1 MKVGNIYFVNAE
13 SRAVSI
19 FGFLEAAFYARLFVL
34 YFVHFIIVKS
44 YNKNLKHENQKI
56 YSW

>member
-34 YFVHFIIVKS
+34 YFCTLYNCEII
-44 YNKNLKHENQKI
+44 
-56 YSW
+56 